1 MKRRSGLGLV
11 RCLTLVVTS
20 IQGLLKLIPSSDV
33 TLLCHSAN
41 VNVTGQS
48 DRVVFE
54 YGRKWGND
62 ISG

>member
-1 MKRRSGLGLV
+1 M
-11 RCLTLVVTS
+11 LTLVVTS

-48 DRVVFE
+48 DPVVFDVWIIWT
-54 YGRKWGND
+54 KTGND